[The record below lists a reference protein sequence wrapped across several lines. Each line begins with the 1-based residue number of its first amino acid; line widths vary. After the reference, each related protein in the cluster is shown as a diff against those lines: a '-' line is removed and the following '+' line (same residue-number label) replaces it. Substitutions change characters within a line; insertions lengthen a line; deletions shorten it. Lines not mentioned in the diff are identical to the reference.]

1 MYEALLRFADNLRK
15 YVAYLEKKNH
25 EMQEHHEKR
34 SCVSQVDDRQFL
46 PGKMGIA
53 PGPAARLR
61 TLHLALQCTED
72 YNPIFLND
80 LVPCDPWK
88 KYEYLKDLIVPVAC
102 AVYT

>member
-25 EMQEHHEKR
+25 EMQERHEKR
-34 SCVSQVDDRQFL
+34 SQVDDRQFL

-53 PGPAARLR
+53 PGPAAWHD
-61 TLHLALQCTED
+61 TLHLALQHTED

-80 LVPCDPWK
+80 YVPCDPRK